1 MAKKATEKPG
11 TVGERGAGPNPVIRA
26 VVTRQLLTRLEKQAK
41 AEGHTVSSYVR
52 HVIERAVEQ
61 IERAVEQSEEIERW
75 VARGKKPSEDEFF
88 SSLHKRIDQAKE
100 QLQKEQLQKEQLQK
114 EQLQKEQLRKR
125 QGRTK

>member
-52 HVIERAVEQ
+52 HAIERAVEWSEA
-61 IERAVEQSEEIERW
+61 IEQSI
-75 VARGKKPSEDEFF
+75 ARGDPRLSEDVISLLRKLLDQGLSEDES
-88 SSLHKRIDQAKE
+88 SSLRERLGLAKG
-100 QLQKEQLQKEQLQK
+100 
-114 EQLQKEQLRKR
+114 QLRKR
-125 QGRTK
+125 QGHGQTR